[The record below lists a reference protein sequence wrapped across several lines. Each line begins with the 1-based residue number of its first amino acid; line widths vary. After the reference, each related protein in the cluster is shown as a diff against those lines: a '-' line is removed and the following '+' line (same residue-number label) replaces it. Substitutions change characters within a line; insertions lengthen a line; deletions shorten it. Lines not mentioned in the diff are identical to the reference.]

1 MMPNPKK
8 QPDYDPEWEQ
18 ERPLWEAYKRGEFT
32 DDDLIDLDAFIDS
45 VPGLREE
52 FEKLQRE
59 KEHSGE
65 DG

>member
-1 MMPNPKK
+1 MTDPKK

-18 ERPLWEAYKRGEFT
+18 ERPIWEAYQRGEFS
-32 DDDLIDLDAFIDS
+32 DDDLLDLEEFIDS

-52 FEKLQRE
+52 FEKLQRA
-59 KEHSGE
+59 KEQTQE